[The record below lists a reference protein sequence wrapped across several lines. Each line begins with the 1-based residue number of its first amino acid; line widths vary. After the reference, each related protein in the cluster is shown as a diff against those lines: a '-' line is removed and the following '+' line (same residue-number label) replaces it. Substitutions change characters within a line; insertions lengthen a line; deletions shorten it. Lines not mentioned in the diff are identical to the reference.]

1 MVEESL
7 AQLELKMSLTKVFL
21 VCLIGFS
28 VSCTHL
34 GRSPESGYSEKK
46 SSRSGNLLKTGSRS
60 SSDRPLDSGPV
71 NVSQKTR
78 LKQLENSLSTRK
90 ETEQYSK
97 ALPWFYN
104 DQERIQFLSLPGF
117 EARQKWLSDREFSN
131 RVGSVQQEMKELV
144 EAQDIAVGMPQAL
157 VRQAW
162 GDPDNVEVSGN
173 PQFKNERWRYNRY
186 VSSQDGYKSE
196 RRVVY
201 FEGGKVVGW
210 ELE

>member
-1 MVEESL
+1 MNRNKL
-7 AQLELKMSLTKVFL
+7 LI
-21 VCLIGFS
+21 VCTGLLMLSCS
-28 VSCTHL
+28 VL
-34 GRSPESGYSEKK
+34 NRSPDSGYSDGNRR
-46 SSRSGNLLKTGSRS
+46 SSNIVRKTSRS
-60 SSDRPLDSGPV
+60 SNVGAEERESE

-97 ALPWFYN
+97 ALPWFA
-104 DQERIQFLSLPGF
+104 DDEERIEFLRLPGF
-117 EARQKWLSDREFSN
+117 EARQRWLTEHNFNSRTSQ
-131 RVGSVQQEMKELV
+131 VQNSMKDLV

-162 GDPDNVEVSGN
+162 GDPDAVEVSGN
-173 PQFKNERWRYNRY
+173 PQFRNERWRYHKF
-186 VSSQDGYKSE
+186 VSSQEGYKPE
-196 RRVVY
+196 KKTVY